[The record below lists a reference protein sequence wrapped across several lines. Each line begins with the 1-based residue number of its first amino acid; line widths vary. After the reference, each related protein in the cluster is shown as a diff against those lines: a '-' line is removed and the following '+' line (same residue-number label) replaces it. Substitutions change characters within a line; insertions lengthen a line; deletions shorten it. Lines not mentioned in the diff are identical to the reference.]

1 MSFTEP
7 KKYLNS
13 ENAVLL
19 IRAALFDYALFAEQ
33 IENSTENNDTAGD
46 LSHCNAFAVRTGLFY
61 TVAVKIQYREILGEI
76 ALI

>member
-46 LSHCNAFAVRTGLFY
+46 LSHCNAFAVRTGFY
-61 TVAVKIQYREILGEI
+61 TVAVKIQYRAILGEI